1 MKWQKYKKNHC
12 ISIRLYL
19 TFFWTGRE
27 GMYCTI
33 PNYQDL
39 PTNYQQ
45 PASNFRRRRAIR
57 FTRLRGSVR
66 LVPAP
71 IPPAGPKNKK
81 REAVVAPLSF
91 HITRKNYLC
100 EMLTL

>member
-1 MKWQKYKKNHC
+1 MAKIQKKSLHFDTALFDFLLDGPRRNV
-12 ISIRLYL
+12 LP
-19 TFFWTGRE
+19 
-27 GMYCTI
+27 I

-45 PASNFRRRRAIR
+45 PASNFLRRRANR
-57 FTRLRGSVR
+57 FTQLRGSVR

>member
-45 PASNFRRRRAIR
+45 PASNF
-57 FTRLRGSVR
+57 VR
-66 LVPAP
+66 HAD
-71 IPPAGPKNKK
+71 KTKK
-81 REAVVAPLSF
+81 GKPWWLPF
-91 HITRKNYLC
+91 HFI
-100 EMLTL
+100 